1 MNLTK
6 DKTKLLERRQQNSQ
20 QMKKKRI
27 KQNRER
33 YEIRQTS
40 TGIGDGSIR
49 YQYLLN

>member
-20 QMKKKRI
+20 QMKKK
-27 KQNRER
+27 KKNRER